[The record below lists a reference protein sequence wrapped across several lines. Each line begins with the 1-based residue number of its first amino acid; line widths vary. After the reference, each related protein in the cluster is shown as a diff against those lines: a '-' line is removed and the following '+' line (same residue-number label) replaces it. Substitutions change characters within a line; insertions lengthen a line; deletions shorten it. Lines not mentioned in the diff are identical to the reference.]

1 LNDDNLKKSDVIK
14 KSTEESRKINN
25 YIKFLKQDIL
35 KKKNE
40 ENHIKYNYLTFQV
53 VRSIEKNLNDCQM
66 IAFKS
71 KDELQ
76 IEEYFKHDQSNDEEA
91 LSNDLIDNIQK
102 KNSMFIETLNPN
114 DQINVYMVFSN
125 KLEKNINNHL

>member
-1 LNDDNLKKSDVIK
+1 MNDDNLKKSDVIK

>member
-1 LNDDNLKKSDVIK
+1 MNDDNLKKSDVIK

-71 KDELQ
+71 KDELL

>member
-1 LNDDNLKKSDVIK
+1 MNDDNLKKSDVIK
-14 KSTEESRKINN
+14 KSSEESQKINN

>member
-1 LNDDNLKKSDVIK
+1 MNDDNLKKSDVIK
-14 KSTEESRKINN
+14 KSTEESQKINN

>member
-1 LNDDNLKKSDVIK
+1 MNDDNLKKSDVIK
-14 KSTEESRKINN
+14 KSSEESQKINN
-25 YIKFLKQDIL
+25 YIKFLKQNIL